1 LFRLKNVIFKAL
13 EFVIEKVR
21 EDLQSLYQIMGW
33 LIAQKADN
41 RPELFT
47 QEFRSRLHKIFEH
60 TFMQCHK
67 NNPDNDM
74 ISVSV

>member
-41 RPELFT
+41 RPELFAQELPQSVT
-47 QEFRSRLHKIFEH
+47 QDI
-60 TFMQCHK
+60 
-67 NNPDNDM
+67 
-74 ISVSV
+74 